1 MFCFKTF
8 LLELILSISVVS
20 IYRWIDGVIDQL
32 IDGQTN
38 EQDQKDLFFYC
49 ILCSVTYHP
58 VFVVLL
64 LTENMRKK
72 KVCEI
77 CCLLTVFI
85 QLAF

>member
-38 EQDQKDLFFYC
+38 EQDQKDLFFTVYC
-49 ILCSVTYHP
+49 V
-58 VFVVLL
+58 
-64 LTENMRKK
+64 
-72 KVCEI
+72 
-77 CCLLTVFI
+77 
-85 QLAF
+85 Q